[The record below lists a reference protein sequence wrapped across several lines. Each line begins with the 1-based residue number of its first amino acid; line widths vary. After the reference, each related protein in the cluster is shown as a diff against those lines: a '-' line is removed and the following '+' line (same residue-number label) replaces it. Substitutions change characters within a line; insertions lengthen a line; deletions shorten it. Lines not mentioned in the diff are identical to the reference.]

1 MFSRMTCL
9 YSAFPPLEVVVRGR
23 NLYSLSNRRLFVF
36 RVCAGLGLLTDVKV
50 CLLSM
55 DNARVRRKKWDY
67 RLGRMASKWER
78 AFSITNDGLTVVV
91 RSAFSHLQ
99 TIPTT
104 LGCLSVRHVI
114 PAAAAASAAAAPPA
128 KASFRCKVLVAQFRH
143 FGLAGFE
150 FGRSGS
156 WNFSWVADTP
166 MFYSMIR
173 LLCSAQTGG
182 AVGVGVSPGS
192 RIPLCFTV

>member
-1 MFSRMTCL
+1 M
-9 YSAFPPLEVVVRGR
+9 
-23 NLYSLSNRRLFVF
+23 
-36 RVCAGLGLLTDVKV
+36 
-50 CLLSM
+50 
-55 DNARVRRKKWDY
+55 RRKEWDY

-104 LGCLSVRHVI
+104 LGCLSVRQVI

-143 FGLAGFE
+143 FGLVGFAFWAQNSCKIWCSCSLIE
-150 FGRSGS
+150 FL
-156 WNFSWVADTP
+156 FEK
-166 MFYSMIR
+166 MFRILGEYSPEAI
-173 LLCSAQTGG
+173 S
-182 AVGVGVSPGS
+182 
-192 RIPLCFTV
+192 